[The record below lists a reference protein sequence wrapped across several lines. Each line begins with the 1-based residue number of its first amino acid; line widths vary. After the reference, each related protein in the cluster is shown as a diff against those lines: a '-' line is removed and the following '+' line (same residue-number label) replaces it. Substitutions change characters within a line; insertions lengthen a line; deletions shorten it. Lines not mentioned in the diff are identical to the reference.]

1 MSKKRY
7 IDTKF
12 WDDNYIINKDPIEK
26 LLFLYLLTNTLTNIV
41 GIYEISLR
49 RIAFD
54 TGIDSEMVDK
64 ILKRFEA
71 DDKIKYVNGWIAIKN
86 FIKNQL
92 SNPSVNKGIE
102 MLLKE
107 VPDYLVEWVNIDW
120 DRLSGSVTNL
130 ILLNTNTNTNLNLIA
145 DSKGDDFKKTWKD
158 FIEMRVKIRKPMT
171 VRAGELLIMDLNK
184 LSNDENIQIA
194 ILNQSIMNSWQGV
207 FPLKDKLSR
216 DSPKKMMGI
225 DEALKIVNGK
235 EVNKNEN

>member
-120 DRLSGSVTNL
+120 DRLLGSVTNL

-194 ILNQSIMNSWQGV
+194 ILNQSIKNSWQGV
-207 FPLKDKLSR
+207 FPLKDN
-216 DSPKKMMGI
+216 SPKKMMGI
-225 DEALKIVNGK
+225 DEALKITGEK
-235 EVNKNEN
+235 EVINQ

>member
-171 VRAGELLIMDLNK
+171 VRAGELLIMDLNQ

-194 ILNQSIMNSWQGV
+194 ILNQSIKNSWQGV
-207 FPLKDKLSR
+207 FPLKNKDT
-216 DSPKKMMGI
+216 PKKMMGI

-235 EVNKNEN
+235 EVK

>member
-12 WDDNYIINKDPIEK
+12 WDDNYIIDKDPIEK
-26 LLFLYLLTNTLTNIV
+26 LLFLYLLTNTLTNII

-54 TGIDSEMVDK
+54 TGIDSEMVKK
-64 ILKRFEA
+64 ILDRFTV
-71 DDKIKYVNGWIAIKN
+71 DDKIKYINGWIVIKN

-102 MLLKE
+102 QLLKE
-107 VPDYLVEWVNIDW
+107 VPEEFIEWVDIDW

-130 ILLNTNTNTNLNLIA
+130 ILSNTNLNTNLNLIA
-145 DSKGDDFKKTWKD
+145 DSKGDEFKNTWKN
-158 FIEMRVKIRKPMT
+158 FIEMRVKVKKPMT
-171 VRAGELLIMDLNK
+171 LRAGELLMKELTK
-184 LSNDENIQIA
+184 LSDNEDTQIA

-207 FPLKDKLSR
+207 FPLKDKLIR

-225 DEALKIVNGK
+225 DEALKITGEK
-235 EVNKNEN
+235 ES

>member
-12 WDDNYIINKDPIEK
+12 WDDNYVMNRDPVEK

-71 DDKIKYVNGWIAIKN
+71 DLKVKYEDNLVAIRNFTKHQLNNPKINTGME
-86 FIKNQL
+86 
-92 SNPSVNKGIE
+92 S
-102 MLLKE
+102 LLKE
-107 VPDYLVEWVNIDW
+107 VPEHLIEWVNIDY
-120 DRLSGSVTNL
+120 DRLSH
-130 ILLNTNTNTNLNLIA
+130 LNTNTNTNLNTNIILIA

-158 FIEMRVKIRKPMT
+158 FIEMRIRIRKPMT
-171 VRAGELLIMDLNK
+171 VRAGELTIMDLNK
-184 LSNDENIQIA
+184 LSRDENTQVN
-194 ILNQSIMNSWQGV
+194 ILNQSIKNSWQGV
-207 FPLKDKLSR
+207 FPLK
-216 DSPKKMMGI
+216 
-225 DEALKIVNGK
+225 
-235 EVNKNEN
+235 NKNFIPPKCNTEEEIMKIIGGKDDTVSE